1 MFLNMQT
8 RIHLRLRRGLLWLG
22 LAVLALA
29 APAPAQKRKPAPPAS
44 AKPAPAPQPC
54 PLALSPE
61 GTHRLVLKDGNY
73 QSFSKCEVAGDRV
86 RYVSAERYEWEEVPN
101 ALVDWEATAKYE
113 QALQAGELPR
123 ESAAIAA
130 EEEAERRAQEARTP
144 EVASG
149 VRLPDTTGVF
159 LLDNFQG
166 TPELV
171 ELSQNGGEINRER
184 GRNILRATL
193 NPFAG
198 SKQSIEL
205 PGARAQ
211 AQAHVAQPA
220 IYLNIESGD
229 AAADSD
235 EKPGAEATAHVAP
248 PLAGRY
254 RIARLSRKKDS
265 RVIGNLKVAFTGKL
279 SQQQQLLPSTAAL
292 LSGPW
297 VKLTPLAPL
306 PPGEYAVVE
315 MLGEKEMNLY
325 VWDFGVDPAA
335 PRSAA
340 VWRDAPA
347 PEPGKD
353 EAPSLTNRPKK

>member
-1 MFLNMQT
+1 MWT
-8 RIHLRLRRGLLWLG
+8 RSHLRFCRGLFWLG
-22 LAVLALA
+22 LAAFALS
-29 APAPAQKRKPAPPAS
+29 APALAQKRKPVPPAGEKPAS
-44 AKPAPAPQPC
+44 APKPC
-54 PLALSPE
+54 PAALSPE

-73 QSFSKCEVAGDRV
+73 QSFSKCELVAERV
-86 RYVSAERYEWEEVPN
+86 RYLSAERYEWEEVPN

-113 QALQAGELPR
+113 QARQAGELPR
-123 ESAAIAA
+123 EAASIAA
-130 EEEAERRAQEARTP
+130 EEEVERRAQEARSP
-144 EVASG
+144 AVAPG
-149 VRLPDTTGVF
+149 VRLPDTSGVF
-159 LLDNFQG
+159 LLDSFQG

-171 ELSQNGGEINRER
+171 ELSQNGGEINRQR
-184 GRNILRATL
+184 SRNILRATL

-211 AQAHVAQPA
+211 VQVHVSQPA
-220 IYLNIESGD
+220 IYLNVESGE
-229 AAADSD
+229 AAAEPD
-235 EKPGAEATAHVAP
+235 ERPESEATAHAAP
-248 PLAGRY
+248 PLAARY

-279 SQQQQLLPSTAAL
+279 SQQQELVPSTAEL
-292 LSGPW
+292 ISGPW

-335 PRSAA
+335 PRSAF
-340 VWRDAPA
+340 VWREAPA
-347 PEPGKD
+347 PEAGKD
-353 EAPSLTNRPKK
+353 APPALTNRPK